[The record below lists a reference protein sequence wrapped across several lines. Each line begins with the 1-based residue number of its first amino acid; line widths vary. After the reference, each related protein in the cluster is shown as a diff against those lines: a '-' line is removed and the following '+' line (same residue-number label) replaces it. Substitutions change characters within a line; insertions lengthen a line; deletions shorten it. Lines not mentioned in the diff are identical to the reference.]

1 MIFTRSTDV
10 PPGAAAAL
18 EDIAGFSA
26 GMRIQDLVASI
37 SQKLHSVL
45 ATGAREAPILLD
57 SDIEMRDGSDVEEDS
72 EDEVDYGGFSD
83 DEDIGSKAFT
93 SATYRVDPK
102 NVAKINRRIRHDLRA
117 AKFAGFSIGILTGM
131 KADSVSSL
139 ISLSIRVAKLGLSEE
154 ALQAWD
160 LEPNHYIVLLIRYSN
175 GYKTFETIINEP
187 AKSCDVEFRIG
198 VSNRYKPTISEA
210 IAAFTDITKDSH
222 QTSSHGLD
230 EANTCEESSTS
241 EAGFGN
247 LFISS
252 SLNDYFNAQFV
263 SLLKIRNMVG
273 IGWDG
278 AKRYFADKQGK
289 IAPENPEL
297 DGEYYQEDTSSK
309 ENILPDIVMADHLT
323 DIQVKETSFPLLA
336 AQFAVRYLTRCTEF
350 CLVCHDK
357 INDEFGAL
365 KPYVCDKPLCL
376 YQYMSLGFGPSV
388 EHEILTQ
395 PYVVDLLA
403 SFAYSSAFVS
413 QLLQLAVDTKSQT
426 KRPH

>member
-1 MIFTRSTDV
+1 
-10 PPGAAAAL
+10 
-18 EDIAGFSA
+18 
-26 GMRIQDLVASI
+26 
-37 SQKLHSVL
+37 
-45 ATGAREAPILLD
+45 
-57 SDIEMRDGSDVEEDS
+57 
-72 EDEVDYGGFSD
+72 
-83 DEDIGSKAFT
+83 
-93 SATYRVDPK
+93 
-102 NVAKINRRIRHDLRA
+102 
-117 AKFAGFSIGILTGM
+117 M